1 MIKKT
6 LTAIFTFIVCIYS
19 ENVKAYP
26 SFIGHGYTSCIN
38 CHYNPFGAG
47 PLTDYA
53 RAVAATT
60 ISSRNFYPDSM
71 TDEKLANSSGFLFN
85 KPQNTWL
92 RAQMNYRG
100 FQLVRNPN
108 STLNEKTMWINMQA
122 DARLILKFGENDR
135 FIAVGNVGYA
145 PPAQNAKD
153 KQDVWRS
160 REYYMGYK
168 VTPKI
173 GVYAGL
179 MDKIYG
185 IRVVEHIAYS
195 RIYPQVTQNDQSHS
209 VTGHFIGES
218 WEAGAQFLAGNL
230 MQDPEIRMSGY
241 AATAEKTILGIHRL
255 GGSFISTSNS
265 FNKIQSMALHARL
278 NLKEGSALLFEMGK
292 TTQTVVQTQ
301 KEKGTYYGLFQTYLR
316 PARGWYVLNNVE
328 YLKNNIE
335 EDPYTIRWGPGVQ
348 YFPIQRLE
356 LRFDLYNTRNFSKD
370 ASSKDSWMYLFQTHV
385 WL

>member
-1 MIKKT
+1 MKKLST
-6 LTAIFTFIVCIYS
+6 FIFTFIVCFYS

-47 PLTDYA
+47 PITDYG

-60 ISSRNFYPDSM
+60 ISSRSFYPNSM
-71 TDEKLANSSGFLFN
+71 TDEKLANTSGFLFN
-85 KPQNTWL
+85 KPKNTWL
-92 RAQMNYRG
+92 RSQINYRG

-108 STLNEKTMWINMQA
+108 STLNEKSMWINMQA
-122 DARLILKFGENDR
+122 DARLIFKLGENDR

-145 PPAQNAKD
+145 PPPQNSKD

-168 VTPKI
+168 ITPKI

-209 VTGHFIGES
+209 ITGHFIGES
-218 WEAGAQFLAGNL
+218 WEAGAQVLSGNL
-230 MQDPEIRMSGY
+230 MQDPEIRMKGY

-255 GGSFISTSNS
+255 GGSFISTANN
-265 FNKIQSMALHARL
+265 FLEIQSMALHARL

-292 TTQTVVQTQ
+292 TTQMAVQSQ
-301 KEKGTYYGLFQTYLR
+301 IAKGSYYGLFQTYLR

-335 EDPYTIRWGPGVQ
+335 EDPYTVRWGPGIQ
-348 YFPIQRLE
+348 YFPLQRLE
-356 LRFDLYNTRNFSKD
+356 LRFDLYNTRNFTKD